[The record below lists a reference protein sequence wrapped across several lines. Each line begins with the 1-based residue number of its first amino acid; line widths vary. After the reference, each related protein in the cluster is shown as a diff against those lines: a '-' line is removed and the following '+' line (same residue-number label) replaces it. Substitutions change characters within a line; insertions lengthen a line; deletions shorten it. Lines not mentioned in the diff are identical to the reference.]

1 MSRTARPLAEGRRE
15 GTCDAQT
22 SRHPSGA
29 REHKEKRQEI
39 LEAAGRCFA
48 RRGFQG
54 ATIADIC
61 AEANISPGHLYHY
74 FASKEAIIA
83 GMAETRLAFA
93 AECFNRVVEGSALI
107 AALVPEIEQRKAQV
121 DPKGQPL
128 VFEIMAEAGRN
139 PAVAK
144 ILREYSKAV
153 RAILADVLR
162 KGQARGL
169 VDESL
174 DAGLAAAVLLSVVD
188 GSKTLTI
195 YDPKLDMKK
204 SVGLL
209 RLLITRFLT
218 PPAKTGAVRADA

>member
-1 MSRTARPLAEGRRE
+1 
-15 GTCDAQT
+15 
-22 SRHPSGA
+22 
-29 REHKEKRQEI
+29 
-39 LEAAGRCFA
+39 
-48 RRGFQG
+48 
-54 ATIADIC
+54 
-61 AEANISPGHLYHY
+61 
-74 FASKEAIIA
+74 
-83 GMAETRLAFA
+83 MAETRLAFA
-93 AECFNRVVEGSALI
+93 AECFNRVVEGSDLI

-121 DPKGQPL
+121 DPRGQPL

>member
-1 MSRTARPLAEGRRE
+1 MRKIDPGKHE
-15 GTCDAQT
+15 
-22 SRHPSGA
+22 
-29 REHKEKRQEI
+29 EKRQEI

-54 ATIADIC
+54 ATISDIC

-83 GMAETRLAFA
+83 GMAETRLAIA
-93 AECFNRVVEGSALI
+93 AECFNRVVEGSDLI
-107 AALVPEIEQRKAQV
+107 AALVAEIEQSKAQV

-174 DAGLAAAVLLSVVD
+174 DAALAAAVLLSVVD
-188 GSKTLTI
+188 GAKTLTI